1 MSTSPLHTDSA
12 SASDLMPSNA
22 DAVAVSHS
30 SDNAGPEHQEIL
42 DAALTAFSNVGY
54 NEARLESIAGAS
66 GVSKRMIHYYYGDKK
81 GLYMECLRYAET
93 LLHPKAED
101 LIPDSDVPVEA
112 IRQTIETLVSQFF
125 SEPRAARML
134 AMENLLGILPQ
145 DVGVHI
151 FSGSPAV
158 LELGR
163 LLMKGQDHG
172 AFRPGVSAIDLY
184 LIISALATFPSY
196 NQSTFRSMYD
206 VATGDDANRD
216 GIKALI
222 QDTVISLLTTTM
234 TTREGDSYTVTTE
247 QLRANER
254 AAHAP
259 LYGEGDLL
267 DGSASPSPSE
277 VNRFDEQFAPFSDFY
292 RD

>member
-1 MSTSPLHTDSA
+1 MSMSTSPLHNDSP
-12 SASDLMPSNA
+12 SAPDLISIDTGPISK
-22 DAVAVSHS
+22 DAETSA
-30 SDNAGPEHQEIL
+30 PEHEEIL
-42 DAALTAFSNVGY
+42 DAALTVFSNVGY
-54 NEARLESIAGAS
+54 NEARLENIASAS

-112 IRQTIETLVSQFF
+112 IRQLIDILVKKFF
-125 SEPRAARML
+125 AEPRSARML

-145 DVGVHI
+145 DADVHI

-158 LELGR
+158 LQIGR
-163 LLMKGQDHG
+163 LLMNGQDHG
-172 AFRPGVSAIDLY
+172 AFRPGVSAIDIY
-184 LIISALATFPSY
+184 FIICALATFPAY

-206 VATGDDANRD
+206 VATGDETNRD
-216 GIKALI
+216 GINALI

-234 TTREGDSYTVTTE
+234 ATREGDSYTVTTE
-247 QLRANER
+247 QLRASER
-254 AAHAP
+254 ENTP
-259 LYGEGDLL
+259 LYGDGDLL
-267 DGSASPSPSE
+267 DGSKAPAPNE
-277 VNRFDEQFAPFSDFY
+277 TNRFDEQFGPFSEFY